1 MIIFIKCRKLWR
13 YVTSATPKPIP
24 QAPVTDSF
32 DSDDDSAFVLI
43 IPVDDFET
51 ASMWKQLAVAN
62 LPLKYAEDIELFA
75 KYMDC
80 RRFTQFMM
88 GFCKD
93 FEPTRAAFLF
103 LHLMLLSR
111 NLFFKRIRRPHHHL
125 PSSDVVLAT
134 PRPSAST
141 SDQPRRHCKFSVVSS
156 SDLSTPID
164 DPMVI
169 VSQHEIMFHRY
180 ISQPSPTL
188 FVTSANKSW
197 LLDSACCNH
206 MTPYASHFSHKTH
219 FAPYPVIYTANSS
232 HMYDPLTG
240 KLLGISRKIRRLFE
254 LCNLQIPSHLVSSSV
269 VATTL
274 SLDLWHSRLGH
285 SSLSCLQ
292 LLACQ
297 GHLGVKQV
305 SLPFTPSIVFPHLPL
320 TRNLSLSCFMK
331 NSQTIHLF
339 EYLIVFP
346 LSLFLPLNEI
356 NSNLGLGSVFFSAMV
371 FLKKV
376 FIVMI
381 LYLVAFISPVM
392 WNSGNIRLSP
402 VDFALPPSSLD
413 VPSSTS
419 SPAAGSPTSD
429 PAPSAPLESSI
440 DLRHSHRIYK
450 IKTRADGFVEHYKA
464 CLVAKGFTQEYV
476 VTVLHW
482 PLFQMDVKNA
492 FLNSDLLKEGFTL
505 SPYDSTLF
513 PHQNSTV
520 ASSSD
525 DYYLSQAKYASDF
538 LSKAE
543 LTDSKIA
550 SSPLELNKM
559 LLYTN
564 NWLAV
569 STISLSLVRI
579 LHMLFIWLVNSCLLL
594 VPLIMLLFSISLV
607 TSRARS
613 SMAFSS
619 SYSLLLSCVPMLMQ
633 TGQGIPLTVSTTGY
647 CFLLGSSL
655 ISWCSK
661 KQSVVA
667 RSSTE
672 AEYRAL
678 VDATSELLWLHWLL
692 TDMGAPQTIS
702 TPIHCDN
709 RSYLIFI
716 YYFTN
721 IR

>member
-88 GFCKD
+88 GFCED

-111 NLFFKRIRRPHHHL
+111 NLFFKRIDVLTITYLLRMLFWLLLVLQRL
-125 PSSDVVLAT
+125 LLINLVVIASSA
-134 PRPSAST
+134 A
-141 SDQPRRHCKFSVVSS
+141 VVSS

-292 LLACQ
+292 LLASQ
-297 GHLGVKQV
+297 VDLYPNLVK
-305 SLPFTPSIVFPHLPL
+305 
-320 TRNLSLSCFMK
+320 
-331 NSQTIHLF
+331 
-339 EYLIVFP
+339 
-346 LSLFLPLNEI
+346 
-356 NSNLGLGSVFFSAMV
+356 
-371 FLKKV
+371 
-376 FIVMI
+376 
-381 LYLVAFISPVM
+381 
-392 WNSGNIRLSP
+392 
-402 VDFALPPSSLD
+402 DFALPPSSLD

-419 SPAAGSPTSD
+419 SPAAGSPTQI
-429 PAPSAPLESSI
+429 PHHQHH
-440 DLRHSHRIYK
+440 LRHSHR

-464 CLVAKGFTQEYV
+464 CLVAKGFTQEYGIDYEETFAPVAHLTFVQSLLAV

-492 FLNSDLLKEGFTL
+492 FLNSDLLKQPPTLILRIKFFIFVVLFMALSKPLVDDMIITSDDTACIRDLQKCLSQHFKMKYLGTL
-505 SPYDSTLF
+505 SYFLDLE
-513 PHQNSTV
+513 V

-525 DYYLSQAKYASDF
+525 DYYLSQA
-538 LSKAE
+538 
-543 LTDSKIA
+543 
-550 SSPLELNKM
+550 
-559 LLYTN
+559 
-564 NWLAV
+564 
-569 STISLSLVRI
+569 
-579 LHMLFIWLVNSCLLL
+579 
-594 VPLIMLLFSISLV
+594 
-607 TSRARS
+607 
-613 SMAFSS
+613 
-619 SYSLLLSCVPMLMQ
+619 Q

-678 VDATSELLWLHWLL
+678 VDATSDTPLASL
-692 TDMGAPQTIS
+692 AP
-702 TPIHCDN
+702 D
-709 RSYLIFI
+709 
-716 YYFTN
+716 
-721 IR
+721 